1 MEGRRIPRRPRNRMD
16 MCANL
21 TVDDEGK
28 RVVDTNGK
36 EIGVVDEV
44 GAGVAFVEPGPE
56 MSESIKSRLHRD
68 REVTDGMERYHLDE
82 DHVDEIT
89 AEAVRLQRF

>member
-1 MEGRRIPRRPRNRMD
+1 

-28 RVVDTNGK
+28 RVVDTNGR

-44 GAGVAFVEPGPE
+44 EMGVAYVEPGVELP
-56 MSESIKSRLHRD
+56 ESIKSRLHRD
-68 REVTDGMERYHLDE
+68 RDVAGGMERYQLDE

-89 AEAVRLQRF
+89 DDEVRLQRF